1 MLKDQIQKDQNEA
14 LKSGEKLKR
23 LVLGMLTTAIKN
35 KELAKRTQL
44 SKTIS
49 DTAELEHKSQLT
61 NEETVAVVGSEMKK
75 RKESVEQFRSGGREE
90 LAQKEEEEMRILS
103 VYLPEQLSEEEVK
116 AEIKSAISD
125 SNAGGVKD
133 TGKVMG
139 LVMARVKGKA
149 DGGLVSRLV
158 KEMLS

>member
-1 MLKDQIQKDQNEA
+1 MLKDQIQKGQNEA

-49 DTAELEHKSQLT
+49 DTVELERQSRLT
-61 NEETVAVVGSEMKK
+61 DEETVAVVGSEMKN

-90 LAQKEEEEMRILS
+90 LAQKEEEEIKILS

-125 SNAGGVKD
+125 SNAGGVRD
-133 TGKVMG
+133 MGKVIG
-139 LVMARVKGKA
+139 LVMTKVKGKA